1 MTYEPSLTTY
11 HWAIVQAKELEAG
24 KNLKSIH
31 LKPSGVTLDNK
42 GLLGILEAWIVG
54 RQQQAIRSLVAVVSS
69 QFCRKP

>member
-1 MTYEPSLTTY
+1 MTYEPSLTTC

-24 KNLKSIH
+24 KNPKSIH
-31 LKPSGVTLDNK
+31 LKPSGVTLNK

-54 RQQQAIRSLVAVVSS
+54 RQQQAIRSLVAIVSS